1 MSTPE
6 IILLPAN
13 MSDAGLLLLY
23 RNDPET
29 IRQSVQQKPI
39 ESAEHLAWL
48 EAVLDTPRCQLY
60 IANEIQASVFFP
72 VGTGRLDLRDN
83 GSVELSLTVAPGHRG
98 RGVGGQLLAALIK
111 KAREFGFHRLRARVR
126 ANNIASMIAFLKAGF
141 VPVTDQ
147 IVEMELECPIKS

>member
-60 IANEIQASVFFP
+60 VANEIQASVFFP

-126 ANNIASMIAFLKAGF
+126 ANNVASMIAFLKAGF